1 MIECGITLFDTD
13 CDGYPSKQAESAA
26 IYKCAVI
33 NKYSEGT
40 YQKKIDDI
48 LVGYDFE
55 RMWVWVC
62 WSFKKIYKNSNWKLK
77 GVF

>member
-55 RMWVWVC
+55 RM
-62 WSFKKIYKNSNWKLK
+62 
-77 GVF
+77 